1 MSPQNNSSTLQT
13 FSNDE
18 ITTDE
23 SYSIT
28 EIDVKNEGA
37 LSDGDIVAFI
47 DDVDNLGADDPLQ
60 DEEKSLPIG
69 IILDMQFF
77 FCFITF
83 IFRR

>member
-77 FCFITF
+77 FGFITF